1 MQKRFRSSDSNA
13 PSRRELVLLAGA
25 VSATVAGALAA
36 DAQAA
41 SIVVPPATEA
51 VSPFSISLPQTAID
65 DLKRRLDSI
74 RYPER
79 ETVGGWTQGV
89 PLDKAR
95 ALIEY
100 WRDHYDWRRFEA
112 RTNSFPHFRTRI
124 DGLGI
129 HFIHA
134 RSSHTNA
141 MPIVFTHGWPGSF
154 VEFLE
159 VIGPLTEPT
168 RFGGN
173 ADDAFHVVVPSLPG
187 FAFSDKPSETG
198 WEVERIARAWATLMQ
213 RLGYE
218 RWVAQG
224 GDWGSGVTHALARLR
239 PPGLIAAHV
248 NWPFVFPSK
257 LPENP
262 TPAEKRAF
270 ERAAWFQGEQSG
282 YFREQAT
289 RPQTIGYALADS
301 AAGQAL
307 WIYEKFQA
315 WTDNRGNPEDALS
328 IDAMLD
334 DVSLYWFTNTAA
346 SSARIYWENT
356 QSGRATSQ
364 LGASSCPWPRQSS
377 RGRFFVRQG
386 NGLRPSGRTCFTGTS
401 LIRAGTLL
409 LSNNRSNLPRRCA
422 KHSSHGEDDLSASS
436 RDSWLLLA
444 PGPRLERAG
453 VRQSVNESM
462 RESHA

>member
-1 MQKRFRSSDSNA
+1 MSAKFEGEIAMPGDV
-13 PSRRELVLLAGA
+13 PMRRTVLKAAASL
-25 VSATVAGALAA
+25 GALGGLGAILTVPLEA
-36 DAQAA
+36 RAA
-41 SIVVPPATEA
+41 SAGVVLPPASEA
-51 VSPFSISLPQTAID
+51 VTPFRAEFPQD
-65 DLKRRLDSI
+65 VFRDLKRRLSMT
-74 RYPER
+74 RWPGH
-79 ETVGGWTQGV
+79 ETVGDWSQGV
-89 PLDKAR
+89 LLEKAQ
-95 ALIEY
+95 ALIAY
-100 WRDHYDWRRFEA
+100 WRDKYDLRRFESRINA
-112 RTNSFPHFRTRI
+112 FPQYRTRI

-134 RSSHTNA
+134 QSSHTNA
-141 MPIVFTHGWPGSF
+141 MPILFTHGWPGSF

-159 VIGPLTEPT
+159 AIGPLTEPT

-187 FAFSDKPSETG
+187 FAFSDKPSKTG
-198 WEVERIARAWATLMQ
+198 WDVERIAKAWVTLMQ
-213 RLGYE
+213 RLGYG

-270 ERAAWFQGEQSG
+270 ERAAWFLGEQSG

-315 WTDNRGNPEDALS
+315 WTDNRGNPEDAIS

-334 DVSLYWFTNTAA
+334 DISLYWFTNTAA

-356 QSGRATSQ
+356 QSGRASFSAGRIE
-364 LGASSCPWPRQSS
+364 LPMAASIFPREIFCPPKEWAEALWPNLFYWNELQKGGHFAAFEQPKVFVEEMRNAFKS
-377 RGRFFVRQG
+377 RRKG
-386 NGLRPSGRTCFTGTS
+386 
-401 LIRAGTLL
+401 
-409 LSNNRSNLPRRCA
+409 
-422 KHSSHGEDDLSASS
+422 
-436 RDSWLLLA
+436 
-444 PGPRLERAG
+444 
-453 VRQSVNESM
+453 
-462 RESHA
+462 

>member
-1 MQKRFRSSDSNA
+1 LA
-13 PSRRELVLLAGA
+13 AGA
-25 VSATVAGALAA
+25 FSATVAGAPAA
-36 DAQAA
+36 NAQAA

-51 VSPFSISLPQTAID
+51 VSPFSISVPQTAID
-65 DLKRRLDSI
+65 DLRHRLDST

-79 ETVGGWTQGV
+79 ETVGDWTQGV

-95 ALIEY
+95 ALIAY
-100 WRDHYDWRRFEA
+100 WRDRYDWRRFEA
-112 RTNSFPHFRTRI
+112 RASSFPHFRTRI
-124 DGLGI
+124 DGLGV

-134 RSSHTNA
+134 RSPHANA

-198 WEVERIARAWATLMQ
+198 WGVERMAKAWVTLMQ

-257 LPENP
+257 PPENP
-262 TPAEKRAF
+262 TPAEQRAF

-289 RPQTIGYALADS
+289 RPQTIGYALADTP
-301 AAGQAL
+301 AGQAL

-334 DVSLYWFTNTAA
+334 DISLYWFTNTAA

-356 QSGRATSQ
+356 RSG
-364 LGASSCPWPRQSS
+364 GA
-377 RGRFFVRQG
+377 G
-386 NGLRPSGRTCFTGTS
+386 
-401 LIRAGTLL
+401 
-409 LSNNRSNLPRRCA
+409 
-422 KHSSHGEDDLSASS
+422 LSAGRIELPMAASIF
-436 RDSWLLLA
+436 
-444 PGPRLERAG
+444 PREIFCPPKEWAEALWPNLFYW
-453 VRQSVNESM
+453 NEVDKGGHFAAFEQPKLFVGEM
-462 RESHA
+462 RNAFKSLRG

>member
-1 MQKRFRSSDSNA
+1 MYKGFRSSDPNG
-13 PSRRELVLLAGA
+13 PSRRELFLLAAGA
-25 VSATVAGALAA
+25 ASATVAGAPGAN
-36 DAQAA
+36 AQPT
-41 SIVVPPATEA
+41 SIIVPPATEA
-51 VSPFSISLPQTAID
+51 VSPFSISVPQTAID
-65 DLKRRLDSI
+65 DLRRRLDST

-79 ETVGGWTQGV
+79 ETVGDWTQGV

-100 WRDHYDWRRFEA
+100 WRDRYDWRRFETRA
-112 RTNSFPHFRTRI
+112 NSFPHFRTQI

-134 RSSHTNA
+134 RSSHANA
-141 MPIVFTHGWPGSF
+141 LPIVLTHGWPGSF
-154 VEFLE
+154 VEFME

-168 RFGGN
+168 RFGGT
-173 ADDAFHVVVPSLPG
+173 ADDAFHVVIPSLPG

-198 WEVERIARAWATLMQ
+198 WDVARVAKAWATLMQ

-224 GDWGSGVTHALARLR
+224 GDWGSGVTHALAHLR

-248 NWPFVFPSK
+248 NWPFVFPPK

-262 TPAEKRAF
+262 TPTEKRAF
-270 ERAAWFQGEQSG
+270 ERAAWFLGEQSG
-282 YFREQAT
+282 YFREQGT

-315 WTDNRGNPEDALS
+315 WTDNRGDPEDTLS

-334 DVSLYWFTNTAA
+334 DISLYWFTDAAA

-356 QSGRATSQ
+356 R
-364 LGASSCPWPRQSS
+364 SS
-377 RGRFFVRQG
+377 RASFSAGRIELPMAASIFPREIFCPPREWAEALWPNLFYWNELDKGGHFAAFEQPQLFAG
-386 NGLRPSGRTCFTGTS
+386 EMRNAFKSR
-401 LIRAGTLL
+401 RA
-409 LSNNRSNLPRRCA
+409 
-422 KHSSHGEDDLSASS
+422 
-436 RDSWLLLA
+436 
-444 PGPRLERAG
+444 
-453 VRQSVNESM
+453 
-462 RESHA
+462 

>member
-1 MQKRFRSSDSNA
+1 LA
-13 PSRRELVLLAGA
+13 AGA
-25 VSATVAGALAA
+25 FSATVAGAPAA
-36 DAQAA
+36 DAQVAPIA
-41 SIVVPPATEA
+41 VPTATEA

-65 DLKRRLDSI
+65 DLRHRLDST
-74 RYPER
+74 RHPER
-79 ETVGGWTQGV
+79 ETVGDWTQGV

-100 WRDHYDWRRFEA
+100 WRDRYDWRRFEA
-112 RTNSFPHFRTRI
+112 RANSFPHFRTRI

-198 WEVERIARAWATLMQ
+198 WEVERIAKAWVTLMQ

-239 PPGLIAAHV
+239 PSGLIAAHV

-282 YFREQAT
+282 YFREHAT

-315 WTDNRGNPEDALS
+315 WTDNRGDPEDALS

-334 DVSLYWFTNTAA
+334 DISLYWFTNTAA
-346 SSARIYWENT
+346 SSARIYWKT
-356 QSGRATSQ
+356 PRVVVQASQ
-364 LGASSCPWPRQSS
+364 LGASSCRWPHQSS
-377 RGRFFVRQG
+377 RGRFFVRLR
-386 NGLRPSGRTCFTGTS
+386 NGLRPSGRTCSTGTN
-401 LIRAGTLL
+401 LTRVGTSP
-409 LSNNRSNLPRRCA
+409 LSSSRSYSSMRCA
-422 KHSSHGEDDLSASS
+422 THSSHREDDRPRHLRIRDLAQSCGSTVGFWSGLRLREAANPRKLSH
-436 RDSWLLLA
+436 
-444 PGPRLERAG
+444 ERKDTRRG
-453 VRQSVNESM
+453 VQ
-462 RESHA
+462 

>member
-1 MQKRFRSSDSNA
+1 MQKTFKISDSNG
-13 PSRRELVLLAGA
+13 PSRRELLLLAAGA
-25 VSATVAGALAA
+25 FSATVAGAPAA

-65 DLKRRLDSI
+65 DLRHRLDST

-79 ETVGGWTQGV
+79 ETVGDWTQGV

-95 ALIEY
+95 ALIKY
-100 WRDHYDWRRFEA
+100 WRDRYDWRRFEA
-112 RTNSFPHFRTRI
+112 RANSFPHFRTRI

-134 RSSHTNA
+134 QSSHTNA

-198 WEVERIARAWATLMQ
+198 WEVERIAKAWATLMQ

-224 GDWGSGVTHALARLR
+224 GDWGSGVTHALAHLR

-282 YFREQAT
+282 YFREHAT

-315 WTDNRGNPEDALS
+315 WTDNRGDPEDALS

-334 DVSLYWFTNTAA
+334 DISLYWFTNTAA

-356 QSGRATSQ
+356 QSGRA
-364 LGASSCPWPRQSS
+364 G
-377 RGRFFVRQG
+377 
-386 NGLRPSGRTCFTGTS
+386 
-401 LIRAGTLL
+401 
-409 LSNNRSNLPRRCA
+409 
-422 KHSSHGEDDLSASS
+422 LSAGRIELPMAASIF
-436 RDSWLLLA
+436 
-444 PGPRLERAG
+444 PREIFCPPKEWAEALWPNLFYW
-453 VRQSVNESM
+453 NELDKGGHFAAFEQPKLFVEEM
-462 RESHA
+462 RNAFKSPRG

>member
-1 MQKRFRSSDSNA
+1 MQRTFRSSDSNG
-13 PSRRELVLLAGA
+13 PSRRELLLLAAGA
-25 VSATVAGALAA
+25 FSATVAGAPGT

-41 SIVVPPATEA
+41 SIVVSPATEA

-65 DLKRRLDSI
+65 DLRHRLDST

-79 ETVGGWTQGV
+79 ETVGDWTQGV

-100 WRDHYDWRRFEA
+100 WRDRYDWRRFEA
-112 RTNSFPHFRTRI
+112 RANSFPHFRTRI

-129 HFIHA
+129 HFIHV

-198 WEVERIARAWATLMQ
+198 WEVERIAKAWVTLMQ

-282 YFREQAT
+282 YFREHAT

-334 DVSLYWFTNTAA
+334 DISLYWFTNTAA

-356 QSGRATSQ
+356 QSGRAS
-364 LGASSCPWPRQSS
+364 
-377 RGRFFVRQG
+377 
-386 NGLRPSGRTCFTGTS
+386 
-401 LIRAGTLL
+401 
-409 LSNNRSNLPRRCA
+409 
-422 KHSSHGEDDLSASS
+422 LSAGRIELPMAASIF
-436 RDSWLLLA
+436 
-444 PGPRLERAG
+444 PREIFCPPKEWAEALWPNLFYW
-453 VRQSVNESM
+453 NELDKGGHFAAFEQPKLFVGEM
-462 RESHA
+462 RNAFKSLRRG

>member
-1 MQKRFRSSDSNA
+1 MHKRSASSGLNG
-13 PSRRELVLLAGA
+13 PSRRELFP
-25 VSATVAGALAA
+25 LAA
-36 DAQAA
+36 GVASAAITGAPVAHAQAT
-41 SIVVPPATEA
+41 SIIVPPATEA
-51 VSPFSISLPQTAID
+51 VSPFTISLPQTAID
-65 DLKRRLDSI
+65 DLRHRLAST

-79 ETVGGWTQGV
+79 ETVRDWTQGV

-100 WRDHYDWRRFEA
+100 WRDRYDWRRFEA
-112 RTNSFPHFRTRI
+112 RANSFPHFRTRI

-134 RSSHTNA
+134 GSSHTDA

-154 VEFLE
+154 VEFLD

-168 RFGGN
+168 RFGGTS
-173 ADDAFHVVVPSLPG
+173 DDAFHVVIPSLPG

-198 WEVERIARAWATLMQ
+198 WNVERIAKAWVTLMR

-248 NWPFVFPSK
+248 NWPFVFPPK

-282 YFREQAT
+282 YFREHAT

-328 IDAMLD
+328 VDAMLD
-334 DVSLYWFTNTAA
+334 DISLYWFTNTAA

-356 QSGRATSQ
+356 QSGRASFSAGRIE
-364 LGASSCPWPRQSS
+364 LPMAASIFPREIFCPPKEWARTLWPNLFYWNELDKGGHFAAFEQPKLFAGEMRNAFKS
-377 RGRFFVRQG
+377 RRG
-386 NGLRPSGRTCFTGTS
+386 
-401 LIRAGTLL
+401 
-409 LSNNRSNLPRRCA
+409 
-422 KHSSHGEDDLSASS
+422 
-436 RDSWLLLA
+436 
-444 PGPRLERAG
+444 
-453 VRQSVNESM
+453 
-462 RESHA
+462 

>member
-1 MQKRFRSSDSNA
+1 MKRDSEDRERAGA
-13 PSRRELVLLAGA
+13 PIPVYSRRGFMR
-25 VSATVAGALAA
+25 VA
-36 DAQAA
+36 AA
-41 SIVVPPATEA
+41 SGGAGLLSAGLLPMSVQATAGSASPVVLPPATA
-51 VSPFSISLPQTAID
+51 DVVPFKVHVPQAALE
-65 DLKRRLDSI
+65 DLKKRLGDT
-74 RYPER
+74 RWPEK
-79 ETVGGWTQGV
+79 EPVTDWSQGV
-89 PLDKAR
+89 PLAKAR
-95 ALIEY
+95 ALIAY
-100 WRDHYDWRRFEA
+100 WRDRYNWRRFEA
-112 RTNSFPHFRTRI
+112 RANSFPHFRTRI

-134 RSSHTNA
+134 RSSHPNA
-141 MPIVFTHGWPGSF
+141 IPIIFTHGWPGSF

-159 VIGPLTEPT
+159 VIGPLTAPT

-173 ADDAFHVVVPSLPG
+173 ADDAFHVVIPSLPG

-198 WEVERIARAWATLMQ
+198 WDVERIAKAWVTLMQ

-224 GDWGSGVTHALARLR
+224 GDWGSGVTHALAHLR
-239 PPGLIAAHV
+239 PPGLVAAHV
-248 NWPFVFPSK
+248 NWPFVFPPK

-289 RPQTIGYALADS
+289 RPQTIGYAVADS

-334 DVSLYWFTNTAA
+334 DISLYWFTNTAA
-346 SSARIYWENT
+346 SSARMYWENT
-356 QSGRATSQ
+356 RSGRAS
-364 LGASSCPWPRQSS
+364 
-377 RGRFFVRQG
+377 
-386 NGLRPSGRTCFTGTS
+386 
-401 LIRAGTLL
+401 
-409 LSNNRSNLPRRCA
+409 
-422 KHSSHGEDDLSASS
+422 LSAGRIELPMAASIFPREIFTPPKAWAEALWPNLFYWNELDKGGHFAAFEQPKLFVGEMRKAFKS
-436 RDSWLLLA
+436 RR
-444 PGPRLERAG
+444 G
-453 VRQSVNESM
+453 
-462 RESHA
+462 

>member
-1 MQKRFRSSDSNA
+1 MQRTFRSSDSNG
-13 PSRRELVLLAGA
+13 PSRRELLLLAAGTF
-25 VSATVAGALAA
+25 SATVAGAPAA

-51 VSPFSISLPQTAID
+51 VSPFSILLPQTAID
-65 DLKRRLDSI
+65 DLRHRLDST
-74 RYPER
+74 RYPDR

-95 ALIEY
+95 ALIAH
-100 WRDHYDWRRFEA
+100 WRDRYDWRRFEA
-112 RTNSFPHFRTRI
+112 RANLLPHFRTRI

-134 RSSHTNA
+134 RSSHTKA

-173 ADDAFHVVVPSLPG
+173 SDDAFHVVVPSLPG

-198 WEVERIARAWATLMQ
+198 WEVERIAKAWVTLMQ

-224 GDWGSGVTHALARLR
+224 GDWGSGVTHALARLG

-257 LPENP
+257 QPENP
-262 TPAEKRAF
+262 KRAEKRAF

-315 WTDNRGNPEDALS
+315 WTDNRGDPEDALS

-334 DVSLYWFTNTAA
+334 DISLYWFTNTAA

-356 QSGRATSQ
+356 QSGRAS
-364 LGASSCPWPRQSS
+364 LSAGRIELPMAAS
-377 RGRFFVRQG
+377 
-386 NGLRPSGRTCFTGTS
+386 
-401 LIRAGTLL
+401 I
-409 LSNNRSNLPRRCA
+409 LPREIFCPPKEWAEALWPNLFYWNELDKGGHFAAFEQPKLFVEEMRYA
-422 KHSSHGEDDLSASS
+422 FKS
-436 RDSWLLLA
+436 RR
-444 PGPRLERAG
+444 G
-453 VRQSVNESM
+453 
-462 RESHA
+462 

>member
-1 MQKRFRSSDSNA
+1 MHKRFRGSDSNA
-13 PSRRELVLLAGA
+13 LSRREFVRLAAGA
-25 VSATVAGALAA
+25 VSATVAGALVA
-36 DAQAA
+36 DAPAA
-41 SIVVPPATEA
+41 PIVVPPATAA
-51 VSPFSISLPQTAID
+51 VSPFSISLPTTAID
-65 DLKRRLDSI
+65 DLRHRLAST

-79 ETVGGWTQGV
+79 ETVGDWTQGV

-95 ALIEY
+95 ALINY
-100 WRDHYDWRRFEA
+100 WRHRYDWRRFEA
-112 RTNSFPHFRTRI
+112 RANAFPHFRTRI

-134 RSSHTNA
+134 RSSHSTA
-141 MPIVFTHGWPGSF
+141 TPIVFTHGWPGSF

-159 VIGPLTEPT
+159 VIGPLTEPA

-173 ADDAFHVVVPSLPG
+173 AADAFHVVVPSLPG
-187 FAFSDKPSETG
+187 FAFSDKPSATG
-198 WEVERIARAWATLMQ
+198 WDVERIARAWATLMQ

-262 TPAEKRAF
+262 TPVEKRAF

-301 AAGQAL
+301 PAGQAL
-307 WIYEKFQA
+307 WIYEKLQA
-315 WTDNRGNPEDALS
+315 WTDNRGNPEDAIA

-334 DVSLYWFTNTAA
+334 DISLYWFTNTAA

-356 QSGRATSQ
+356 QSARASFSAGRIELPMA
-364 LGASSCPWPRQSS
+364 ASIFPREIFCPPKEWAEALWPNLFYWNELDRGGHFAAFEQPKLFVEEMRNAFKS
-377 RGRFFVRQG
+377 R
-386 NGLRPSGRTCFTGTS
+386 
-401 LIRAGTLL
+401 
-409 LSNNRSNLPRRCA
+409 RR
-422 KHSSHGEDDLSASS
+422 G
-436 RDSWLLLA
+436 
-444 PGPRLERAG
+444 
-453 VRQSVNESM
+453 
-462 RESHA
+462 

>member
-1 MQKRFRSSDSNA
+1 LA
-13 PSRRELVLLAGA
+13 AGA
-25 VSATVAGALAA
+25 FSATVAGAPAA
-36 DAQAA
+36 NAQAA

-51 VSPFSISLPQTAID
+51 VSPFSISVPQTAID
-65 DLKRRLDSI
+65 DLRHRLDST

-79 ETVGGWTQGV
+79 ETVGDWTQGV

-95 ALIEY
+95 ALIAY
-100 WRDHYDWRRFEA
+100 WRDRYDWRRFEA
-112 RTNSFPHFRTRI
+112 RASSFPHFRTRI
-124 DGLGI
+124 DGLGV

-134 RSSHTNA
+134 RSPHANA

-198 WEVERIARAWATLMQ
+198 WGVERMAKAWVTLMQ

-262 TPAEKRAF
+262 TPAEKRAV

-289 RPQTIGYALADS
+289 RPQTIGYAVADS

-315 WTDNRGNPEDALS
+315 WTDNRGNPEDALA

-334 DVSLYWFTNTAA
+334 DISLYWFTNTAA

-356 QSGRATSQ
+356 RGGRAGFSAGRIE
-364 LGASSCPWPRQSS
+364 LPMAASIFPREIFCPPKEWAEALWPNLFYWNELDKGGHFAAFEQPKLFVEEMRNAFKSP
-377 RGRFFVRQG
+377 RG
-386 NGLRPSGRTCFTGTS
+386 
-401 LIRAGTLL
+401 
-409 LSNNRSNLPRRCA
+409 
-422 KHSSHGEDDLSASS
+422 
-436 RDSWLLLA
+436 
-444 PGPRLERAG
+444 
-453 VRQSVNESM
+453 
-462 RESHA
+462 